1 MARQRSI
8 FFDAKHI
15 KYLQS
20 KPGKTIDSLYKLDM
34 SEIRIPQNSLKNEIK
49 LEKKMRLDNHFSV
62 SDYESAEVC

>member
-1 MARQRSI
+1 
-8 FFDAKHI
+8 
-15 KYLQS
+15 
-20 KPGKTIDSLYKLDM
+20 M